1 MTQIEIDSK
10 ESEVLSMKAI
20 GTVLKTSFPFKEYSE
35 QECEQCGNIYKLY
48 ETPKGIVG
56 ACKHCMDRQL
66 LEELNVPTK
75 EERESRKEK
84 RFIETFE
91 RVTDDLKQATI
102 DSYVPKEKS
111 QSEAK
116 EIARQYVKDFDGV
129 NSLLFSGN
137 CGLGK
142 SHLSFA
148 ITTELRQ
155 QGYKT
160 LYIKVTDL
168 FDNIKN
174 TYKADSRINEMQIF
188 KMIDELD
195 LLVLDDIGS
204 EYVKANEYGHES
216 WASDVLYKIFDM
228 RLNKSIICSTN
239 YSEKMLTEKYG
250 HNGRRII
257 DRMMDLARAIRIEGE
272 SYRQKERF

>member
-1 MTQIEIDSK
+1 
-10 ESEVLSMKAI
+10 MKAI
-20 GTVLKTSFPFKEYSE
+20 GSVLKTSFPLKEYSE
-35 QECEQCGNIYKLY
+35 RECEQCGSMYKLY
-48 ETPKGIVG
+48 KTSKGVVG
-56 ACKHCMDRQL
+56 ACKHCIDQQL
-66 LEELNVPTK
+66 LEDLNIPTK
-75 EERESRKEK
+75 EERERLKEK
-84 RFIETFE
+84 RFIAIFE
-91 RVTDDLKQATI
+91 RITNDLRQATI
-102 DSYVPKEKS
+102 DSYIPKQKS

-116 EIARQYVKDFDGV
+116 EIAMQYVNTFDGV
-129 NSLLFSGN
+129 KSLLFSGN

-148 ITTELRQ
+148 ITKELRQ

-168 FDNIKN
+168 FDYIKN
-174 TYKADSRINEMQIF
+174 TYKPESSINEMQIF

-204 EYVKANEYGHES
+204 EYVKANEYGYES
-216 WASDVLYKIFDM
+216 WASDVLYKVFDM

-250 HNGRRII
+250 NNGRRII
-257 DRMMDLARAIRIEGE
+257 DRMMDLAKAIRLEGE
-272 SYRQKERF
+272 SYRRKERF